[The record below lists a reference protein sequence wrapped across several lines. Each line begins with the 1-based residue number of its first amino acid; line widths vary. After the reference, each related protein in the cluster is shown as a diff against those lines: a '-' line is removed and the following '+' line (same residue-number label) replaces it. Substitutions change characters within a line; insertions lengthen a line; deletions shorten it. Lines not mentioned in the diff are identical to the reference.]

1 MKKCREVTAEMSV
14 CGKDICCCFCA
25 DRANCEDACDGKE
38 NPCSSCYD
46 DEAPTEGLAP
56 LDAFKVTTGNAI
68 KKIADLELAKKNIE
82 NDESALREQLLQAME
97 KYGVKKFETDAVTFT
112 YVAPTTRN
120 TIDSKALKAEQPD
133 IAAMYTKTSNVKAS
147 VKITVKDGGK
157 K

>member
-1 MKKCREVTAEMSV
+1 MKKCREVTAKTTL
-14 CGKDICCCFCA
+14 CGKDICCYFCA
-25 DRANCEDACDGKE
+25 DRANCQYACGEEE

>member
-1 MKKCREVTAEMSV
+1 MKKCREVTAETTL
-14 CGKDICCCFCA
+14 CGKDICCYFCA
-25 DRANCEDACDGKE
+25 DRANCKYACGEEE

-112 YVAPTTRN
+112 YIAPTTRN
-120 TIDSKALKAEQPD
+120 TIDSKALRAEQPD
-133 IAAMYTKTSNVKAS
+133 IAALYTKTSNVKAS

>member
-1 MKKCREVTAEMSV
+1 MKKCSDVTPEYTT
-14 CGKDICCCFCA
+14 CGKDICCRFCA
-25 DRANCEDACDGKE
+25 DRANCADACDATDD
-38 NPCSSCYD
+38 PCSSCYD

-133 IAAMYTKTSNVKAS
+133 IAALYTKTSNVKAS
-147 VKITVKDGGK
+147 VKITVKGGEK

>member
-1 MKKCREVTAEMSV
+1 MKKCREVTAETTL
-14 CGKDICCCFCA
+14 CGKDICCYFCA
-25 DRANCEDACDGKE
+25 DRANCKYACGEEE

>member
-1 MKKCREVTAEMSV
+1 MKKCREVTAETTL
-14 CGKDICCCFCA
+14 CGKDICCYFCA
-25 DRANCEDACDGKE
+25 DRANCQYACGEEE

-46 DEAPTEGLAP
+46 DEAPTEGLAT

>member
-1 MKKCREVTAEMSV
+1 M
-14 CGKDICCCFCA
+14 
-25 DRANCEDACDGKE
+25 
-38 NPCSSCYD
+38 
-46 DEAPTEGLAP
+46 
-56 LDAFKVTTGNAI
+56 
-68 KKIADLELAKKNIE
+68 ELAKKNIE

-133 IAAMYTKTSNVKAS
+133 IAALYTKTSNVKAS

>member
-1 MKKCREVTAEMSV
+1 MKKCTDVTAELTN
-14 CGKDICCCFCA
+14 CGKDTCCRFCA
-25 DRANCEDACDGKE
+25 DRATCEDACDVTD

-68 KKIADLELAKKNIE
+68 KKIAGLELAKKDIE
-82 NDESALREQLLQAME
+82 NSEAALREQLLQAME
-97 KYGVKKFETDAVTFT
+97 KYGVKKFETDEVIFT

-147 VKITVKDGGK
+147 VKITVKDDK

>member
-1 MKKCREVTAEMSV
+1 MKKCREVTAETTL
-14 CGKDICCCFCA
+14 CGKDICCYFCA
-25 DRANCEDACDGKE
+25 DRANCKYACGEEE

-133 IAAMYTKTSNVKAS
+133 IAALYTKTSNVKAS

>member
-1 MKKCREVTAEMSV
+1 MKKCSDVTSEYTT
-14 CGKDICCCFCA
+14 CGKDICCRFCA
-25 DRANCEDACDGKE
+25 DRANCADACDATDD
-38 NPCSSCYD
+38 PCSSCYD

-133 IAAMYTKTSNVKAS
+133 IAALYTKTSNVKAS
-147 VKITVKDGGK
+147 VKITVKGGDK

>member
-1 MKKCREVTAEMSV
+1 MKKCREVTAETTL
-14 CGKDICCCFCA
+14 CGKDICCYFCA
-25 DRANCEDACDGKE
+25 DRANCKYACGEEE

-46 DEAPTEGLAP
+46 DEAPTGGLAP

-133 IAAMYTKTSNVKAS
+133 IAALYTKTSNVKAS

>member
-1 MKKCREVTAEMSV
+1 MKKCKEVTAEMSV

-46 DEAPTEGLAP
+46 DEAPTEGLVP

-82 NDESALREQLLQAME
+82 NDEAALREQLLQAME
-97 KYGVKKFETDAVTFT
+97 KYGVKKFETDEVTFT

-133 IAAMYTKTSNVKAS
+133 IAALYTKTSNVKAS

>member
-1 MKKCREVTAEMSV
+1 MKKCREVTAETTL
-14 CGKDICCCFCA
+14 CGKDICCYCCA
-25 DRANCEDACDGKE
+25 DRANCKYACGEEE

-133 IAAMYTKTSNVKAS
+133 IAALYTKTSNVKAS

>member
-1 MKKCREVTAEMSV
+1 MKKCREVTAETTL
-14 CGKDICCCFCA
+14 CGKDICCYFCA
-25 DRANCEDACDGKE
+25 DRANCQYACGEEE

-133 IAAMYTKTSNVKAS
+133 IAALYTKTSNVKAS

>member
-1 MKKCREVTAEMSV
+1 MKKCREVTAETTL
-14 CGKDICCCFCA
+14 CGKDICCYFCA
-25 DRANCEDACDGKE
+25 DRANCKYACGEEE

-120 TIDSKALKAEQPD
+120 TIDSKALRAEQPD
-133 IAAMYTKTSNVKAS
+133 IATLYTKTSNVKAS

>member
-1 MKKCREVTAEMSV
+1 MKKCSDVTSEYTT
-14 CGKDICCCFCA
+14 CGKDICCRFCA
-25 DRANCEDACDGKE
+25 DRANCADACDATDD
-38 NPCSSCYD
+38 PCSSCYD
-46 DEAPTEGLAP
+46 DEAPTEDLAP

-97 KYGVKKFETDAVTFT
+97 TYGVKKFETDAVTFT

-133 IAAMYTKTSNVKAS
+133 IAALYTKTSNVKAS
-147 VKITVKDGGK
+147 VKITVKGGDK

>member
-1 MKKCREVTAEMSV
+1 MKKCSDVTSEYTT
-14 CGKDICCCFCA
+14 CGKDICCRFCA
-25 DRANCEDACDGKE
+25 DRATCAAACDATDD
-38 NPCSSCYD
+38 PCSSCYD

-97 KYGVKKFETDAVTFT
+97 KYGVKKFETDEVTFT

-133 IAAMYTKTSNVKAS
+133 IAALYTKTSNVKAS

>member
-1 MKKCREVTAEMSV
+1 MKKCREVTAETTL
-14 CGKDICCCFCA
+14 CGKDICCYFCA
-25 DRANCEDACDGKE
+25 DRANCQYACGKEE

>member
-1 MKKCREVTAEMSV
+1 MKKCSDVTSEYTT
-14 CGKDICCCFCA
+14 CGKDICCRFCA
-25 DRANCEDACDGKE
+25 DRANCADACDATDD
-38 NPCSSCYD
+38 PCSSCYD

-97 KYGVKKFETDAVTFT
+97 KYGVKKFETDEVTFT

-120 TIDSKALKAEQPD
+120 TIDSKALKDEQPD
-133 IAAMYTKTSNVKAS
+133 IAALYTKTSNVKAS

>member
-1 MKKCREVTAEMSV
+1 MKKCSDVIMEYTT
-14 CGKDICCCFCA
+14 CGKDICCRFCTV
-25 DRANCEDACDGKE
+25 RAVCAEACNATDD
-38 NPCSSCYD
+38 PCSSCYD

>member
-1 MKKCREVTAEMSV
+1 MKKYSDGTSEYTTCD
-14 CGKDICCCFCA
+14 KDICSRFCA
-25 DRANCEDACDGKE
+25 DRANCADASDATDD
-38 NPCSSCYD
+38 PFSSCYD
-46 DEAPTEGLAP
+46 DEAPTEGLSP

-68 KKIADLELAKKNIE
+68 KKIAYLELAKKNIE

-97 KYGVKKFETDAVTFT
+97 KYGVKKFETDEVTFT

-133 IAAMYTKTSNVKAS
+133 IAALYTKTSNVKAS

>member
-1 MKKCREVTAEMSV
+1 MKKCKEVTVEMSV

-25 DRANCEDACDGKE
+25 DRANCAEACNATDD
-38 NPCSSCYD
+38 PCSSCYD

-56 LDAFKVTTGNAI
+56 LDAFKVTTGNTI

>member
-1 MKKCREVTAEMSV
+1 MKKCSNVTPEYTT
-14 CGKDICCCFCA
+14 CGKDICCSFCA
-25 DRANCEDACDGKE
+25 DRANCADACDATDD
-38 NPCSSCYD
+38 PCSSCYD

-133 IAAMYTKTSNVKAS
+133 IAALYTKTSNVKAS